1 MSCTQSQNFSAKIF
15 FLIWASF
22 KCYFWI
28 HHLKIMSGTNFHE
41 NIIRHSNY
49 WRKCFPM
56 IFKDGLFQKEWGD
69 FGPNLWHPYLGNH
82 SGYNAQIWLFSLS
95 LRYEP
100 LCQISWFFFESMGFR
115 PLLSALFDVKFPLI
129 IVRRTSSSYQALI

>member
-1 MSCTQSQNFSAKIF
+1 MSYAQSQNFSAKIF
-15 FLIWASF
+15 FLIWTSF

-41 NIIRHSNY
+41 NLIRRSNY

-56 IFKDGLFQKEWGD
+56 IFKDGLFQKEWGY
-69 FGPNLWHPYLGNH
+69 FGPNSWHPYLGNH

-100 LCQISWFFFESMGFR
+100 LCQISWVFFLEIWVSD
-115 PLLSALFDVKFPLI
+115 PYYLSCLMWNFPWSLSDEL
-129 IVRRTSSSYQALI
+129 RLATRH

>member
-100 LCQISWFFFESMGFR
+100 LCQISWFFLKVWVSDPYYLPCLMWNFLWS
-115 PLLSALFDVKFPLI
+115 LSDELRLAT
-129 IVRRTSSSYQALI
+129 RH

>member
-1 MSCTQSQNFSAKIF
+1 MSYAQSQNFSAKIF
-15 FLIWASF
+15 FLIWTSF

-41 NIIRHSNY
+41 NIIRRSNY

-56 IFKDGLFQKEWGD
+56 IFKDGLFQKEWGY
-69 FGPNLWHPYLGNH
+69 FGPNSWHPYLGNH

-100 LCQISWFFFESMGFR
+100 LCQISWVFFLKIWVSD
-115 PLLSALFDVKFPLI
+115 PYYLSCLMWNFPWSLSDEL
-129 IVRRTSSSYQALI
+129 RLATRH

>member
-1 MSCTQSQNFSAKIF
+1 MSYAQSQNFSAKIF
-15 FLIWASF
+15 FLIWTSF

-41 NIIRHSNY
+41 NIIRRSNY

-56 IFKDGLFQKEWGD
+56 IVKDGLFQKEWGY
-69 FGPNLWHPYLGNH
+69 FGPNSWHPYLGNH
-82 SGYNAQIWLFSLS
+82 SGYNAQIWFFSLS

-100 LCQISWFFFESMGFR
+100 LCQISWVFFLKIWVSD
-115 PLLSALFDVKFPLI
+115 PNYLSCLMWNFPWSLSDEL
-129 IVRRTSSSYQALI
+129 RLATRH

>member
-1 MSCTQSQNFSAKIF
+1 MSYAQSQNFSAKIF
-15 FLIWASF
+15 FLIWTSF

-41 NIIRHSNY
+41 NIIRRSNY

-56 IFKDGLFQKEWGD
+56 IFKDGLFQKEWGY
-69 FGPNLWHPYLGNH
+69 FGPNSWHPYLGNH

-100 LCQISWFFFESMGFR
+100 LCQISWFFFLKIWVSD
-115 PLLSALFDVKFPLI
+115 PYYLSCLMWNFPWSLSDEL
-129 IVRRTSSSYQALI
+129 RLATRH

>member
-1 MSCTQSQNFSAKIF
+1 MSYAQSQNFSAKIF
-15 FLIWASF
+15 FLIWTSF

-41 NIIRHSNY
+41 NIIRRSNY

-56 IFKDGLFQKEWGD
+56 IFKDGLFQKEWGC
-69 FGPNLWHPYLGNH
+69 FGPNSWHPYLGNH

-100 LCQISWFFFESMGFR
+100 LCQISWVFFWKYGFQT
-115 PLLSALFDVKFPLI
+115 PI
-129 IVRRTSSSYQALI
+129 ICPVWCEISLDHCQTNSV